1 MLSALA
7 TRLAPLSFED
17 LSQLASEQ
25 PPAVARLWRRAWLL
39 SRPWWWLVLA
49 LPDVYHS
56 GFPDGPKLDLARA
69 FAETPPAAPGRPPIS
84 ILAEQ
89 GRGLG
94 KTNIARGVALHRL
107 LEGLETGL
115 VFSGATIPEGTKHTK
130 AILALGIPPL
140 RASERPSDPVV
151 RRWVESPL
159 GSLYPGLRQSGSVTE
174 LVLHLDGRAMP
185 IWVIAPG
192 SSTRGKEL
200 SGIRP
205 SLAICDD
212 LVTLEAATSEAQAA
226 QIVEWVEDDVRGL
239 GTTRCPAAIWW
250 LGNAIAAGD
259 SLDLAAASGRW
270 KVVRGAV
277 WSPHAPPPSP
287 EKKALLA
294 ALLALP
300 TGAPIPEEVRVE
312 WTPRLPALLGGAVP
326 TDPDTDPLELLRQEA
341 LTGERA
347 FARAFMCVRLSP
359 GSSLWPMA
367 EAHAFRVEN
376 GAIIEPEGRFPLAAC
391 KGAVWLDPRGSE
403 AGDHGDFAAAAAVVR
418 APNGRRYVLAIEA
431 GRVRKHEQRV
441 LYWRCVDA
449 LIAAGCSA
457 IQGAYETNG
466 GAELAFGE
474 AWEEDARARRAR
486 GLPAPIPAGM
496 SSGAGKYSTERL
508 DRVTDHIADGRLR
521 FRDLLRQSQSWL
533 RMSRIPHDHDD
544 DADAVERA
552 DWLLTR
558 PVDDPAAFFAQ
569 ELGADWRG

>member
-1 MLSALA
+1 MLAHLSA
-7 TRLAPLSFED
+7 TLAPLTFAALQEAA
-17 LSQLASEQ
+17 SQQ
-25 PPAVARLWRRAWLL
+25 PPAIARLWRRAWLR

-49 LPDVYHS
+49 QPDVYHS
-56 GFPDGPKLDLARA
+56 GFPPGPKLDLVRA
-69 FAETPPAAPGRPPIS
+69 FAATPPAAPGRPPVS

-94 KTNIARGVALHRL
+94 KTNIARGCALLRA
-107 LEGLETGL
+107 LEGQETGL
-115 VFSGATIPEGTKHTK
+115 VFAGATVPEATKHTK
-130 AILALGIPPL
+130 AILALGIPPV
-140 RASERPSDPVV
+140 RVSERPSDPAV
-151 RRWVESPL
+151 RRWLDSPL
-159 GSLYPGLRQSGSVTE
+159 GALYPGLRYTGSVTE
-174 LVLHLDGRAMP
+174 IVLHLDGRQIP
-185 IWVIAPG
+185 IWTIAPG

-205 SLAICDD
+205 SLSVCDD

-270 KVVRGAV
+270 QVVRGAV
-277 WSPHAPPPSP
+277 WTPHAPPVSP
-287 EKKALLA
+287 EKRALLA

-300 TGAPIPEEVRVE
+300 ATSGIPDDLRAE
-312 WTPRLPALLGGAVP
+312 WSPHLPALLGGARP

-359 GSSLWPMA
+359 GASLWPMSD
-367 EAHAFRVEN
+367 AHSFRVES
-376 GAIIEPEGRFPLAAC
+376 GSIVEPEGRFPLAAC
-391 KGAVWLDPRGSE
+391 RGAVWLDPRGSE

-418 APNGRRYVLAIEA
+418 APSGRRYVVAIEA

-449 LIAAGCSA
+449 LLGMGVASIS
-457 IQGAYETNG
+457 GAYETNG

-474 AWEEDARARRAR
+474 AWTEDARARAAR
-486 GLPAPIPAGM
+486 SLAAPIPAGM
-496 SSGAGKYSTERL
+496 NSGAGKYSTERL

-521 FRDLLRQSQSWL
+521 FRDVLRQTPSWL

-552 DWLLTR
+552 DHLLEQPQTWATR
-558 PVDDPAAFFAQ
+558 AEA
-569 ELGADWRG
+569 LRGRRFG

>member
-7 TRLAPLSFED
+7 TRLASLSFAEV
-17 LSQLASEQ
+17 SRLASEQ

-56 GFPDGPKLDLARA
+56 GFPEGPKLDLARA

-107 LEGLETGL
+107 LEWLETGL

-174 LVLHLDGRAMP
+174 LVLHLDGRALP

-287 EKKALLA
+287 EKRALLA

-300 TGAPIPEEVRVE
+300 TGAPIPDEVRAE
-312 WTPRLPALLGGAVP
+312 WAPRLPALLGGATP

-359 GSSLWPMA
+359 GASLWPM
-367 EAHAFRVEN
+367 EQAHLFRVEK
-376 GAIIEPEGRFPLAAC
+376 GQIIDPEGQTPLASC

-403 AGDHGDFAAAAAVVR
+403 AGDHNDYAAAAGVVK
-418 APNGRRYVLAIEA
+418 APNGRRYILTIHAE
-431 GRVRKHEQRV
+431 RCRKHEQRA
-441 LYWRCVDA
+441 LYWRAVDD
-449 LIAAGCSA
+449 LIGMGC
-457 IQGAYETNG
+457 TNLVG
-466 GAELAFGE
+466 GFESNFGAEFAFGE
-474 AWEEDARARRAR
+474 EFQRDGEKRAAR
-486 GLPAPIPAGM
+486 GQQGPVPEGINTPSTLN
-496 SSGAGKYSTERL
+496 KYKPERL

-521 FRDLLRQSQSWL
+521 FRDVLRQSPSWL
-533 RMSRIPHDHDD
+533 RMARIPHDHDD

-552 DWLLTR
+552 DHLLISDFDR
-558 PVDDPAAFFAQ
+558 EAFYRSI
-569 ELGADWRG
+569 G